1 MLMLPWYQAI
11 NDMLSLH
18 NEFWGKV
25 GVENVYLFIVHSFS
39 VQYSVVSRYVE
50 ICNSVHKLIC
60 ASDKRCTI
68 MLHNE
73 RGVEYFFHTLVR
85 F

>member
-18 NEFWGKV
+18 NEFWGKMC
-25 GVENVYLFIVHSFS
+25 YLFIHSFS

-50 ICNSVHKLIC
+50 ILHFCNSVHKLIC

-68 MLHNE
+68 VLHSE